1 MADVRIKVHMKL
13 DQDGNIIG
21 EPEVEATGGDNDST
35 RRALAGGAY
44 RAIMKSAPF
53 SSLPK
58 DKYDAWNEVVV
69 NFDPSDLGI

>member
-1 MADVRIKVHMKL
+1 
-13 DQDGNIIG
+13 
-21 EPEVEATGGDNDST
+21 
-35 RRALAGGAY
+35 
-44 RAIMKSAPF
+44 MKSAPF